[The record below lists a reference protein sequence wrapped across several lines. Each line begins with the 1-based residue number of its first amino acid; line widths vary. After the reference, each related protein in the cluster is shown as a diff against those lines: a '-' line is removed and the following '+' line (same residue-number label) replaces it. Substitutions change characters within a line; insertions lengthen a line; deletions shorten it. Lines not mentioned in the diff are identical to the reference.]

1 MMDSAT
7 LTDLWWKKDKNGI
20 QFLSGNLNAKTKV
33 MVLPNTDKKHG
44 RDPDF
49 FLYIEPQNVEE
60 DNRAEKRFRL

>member
-1 MMDSAT
+1 MDSTT

-20 QFLSGNLNAKTKV
+20 KFLAGNLNATTKV

-49 FLYIEPQNVEE
+49 FLYIEPRKIEE
-60 DNRAEKRFRL
+60 VTAAEKRFRL